1 VATNGVDATGRNG
14 SGDWTALRAWAD
26 AIARVGIPGA
36 IALFVVY
43 LGATQLPKLV
53 IAVETTIV
61 EIRMSRDLL
70 REHMLQT
77 SKQTWILQQTC
88 WNSANGDIVAQ
99 RKCYE

>member
-1 VATNGVDATGRNG
+1 MAGENGNG
-14 SGDWTALRAWAD
+14 KGGGDWTALRAWAD

-53 IAVETTIV
+53 IAVETAIV
-61 EIRMSRDLL
+61 EVRLTRDLL

-77 SKQTWILQQTC
+77 ERQTRILQQTC
-88 WNSANGDIVAQ
+88 WNAAHGDIVSQ